1 MQDPERGI
9 ESLGELR
16 AMGVQ
21 IALDDFGTGHS
32 SLAYLQRLP
41 VTTLKIDRTFV
52 ADIGRRGDDGA
63 IVRAII
69 AMAHS
74 LGMKVVAEGVEHE
87 RQLAFL
93 SVHGCD
99 EMQGYYFSRPL
110 PADEL
115 LALLEQGSAAF
126 SVFQAGL

>member
-1 MQDPERGI
+1 MQHYCSLLKVDKSFVRHIDSNSQYSSIVSGI
-9 ESLGELR
+9 IKL
-16 AMGVQ
+16 
-21 IALDDFGTGHS
+21 
-32 SLAYLQRLP
+32 
-41 VTTLKIDRTFV
+41 
-52 ADIGRRGDDGA
+52 
-63 IVRAII
+63 
-69 AMAHS
+69 AHS
-74 LGMKVVAEGVEHE
+74 LGMKVIAEGVEHE

-115 LALLEQGSAAF
+115 LVLLEQGSAAF